1 MRKRIFLVGAFCFLM
16 LIINKLSFA
25 QFDFLLN
32 VPLYGQDTWYYC
44 GAASAQMMMMGY
56 PNPADN
62 SCQGQIFIY
71 NRIQA
76 HKQDNGFY
84 SDPDGLRDTVMEL
97 NSPPGT
103 GRYNIF
109 HNTDRD
115 IVMHDI
121 LFWMAKRNYPTAT
134 LINHGA
140 HWVVITGF
148 QTDRDPRL
156 GDAILQMID
165 INDPA
170 PQDFAPHDDP
180 CTSVNEGNEGG
191 TVRHVTGTSWYSND
205 WIDPNSYGTKWLNEY
220 VAIVE
225 PPRVLGRVTA
235 QEEKFCGKV
244 ISPERAIELALQ
256 HVKERKLYEKK
267 PFWYLKETYP
277 RRAFLTNK
285 KYKGYYVVPFEFKK
299 EKLSPGAILLNAYTG
314 EFQEI
319 GAFPRPLEFLSEE
332 EAIQIAICSV
342 RKKPTKPPLA
352 ELMFKICEQTRS
364 RYRPIW
370 KVSIPMEKITII
382 RYVSQLGQIYL
393 ELTSP
398 LYGGD

>member
-1 MRKRIFLVGAFCFLM
+1 MRKRIVFVIVFCFFT
-16 LIINKLSFA
+16 LITHKISFA
-25 QFDFLLN
+25 QFNRTLN
-32 VPLYGQDTWYYC
+32 VPLYGQDTSYYC

-56 PNPADN
+56 PNPADHRCN
-62 SCQGQIFIY
+62 GQNHIY

-84 SDPDGLRDTVMEL
+84 SDPEGLRDTVMEL
-97 NSPPGT
+97 NPPPAP
-103 GRYNIF
+103 GRYIIF

-121 LFWMAKRNYPTAT
+121 LFWMAERNYPTAT

-148 QTDRDPRL
+148 QTDNDPRT
-156 GDAILQMID
+156 GSATLQTID

-170 PQDFAPHDDP
+170 PQDYPPHDDP
-180 CTSVNEGNEGG
+180 CTPVDEGNEGG
-191 TVRHVTGTSWYSND
+191 TARHVTGTSWFSND
-205 WIDPNSYGTKWLNEY
+205 WKDPNSYGTTWLNEY
-220 VAIVE
+220 LAVVE
-225 PPRVLGRVTA
+225 PPKVLGKVTA
-235 QEEKFCGKV
+235 EEEIFYGKV
-244 ISPERAIELALQ
+244 ISPEEAEELALQ
-256 HVKERKLYEKK
+256 HIRDRKLYEKK
-267 PFWYLKETYP
+267 PYRFVRDTYP
-277 RRAFLTNK
+277 RRAFLVNE
-285 KYKGYYVVPFEFKK
+285 KYKGYYVVPFEFEK
-299 EKLSPGAILLNAYTG
+299 EELSPGAVLLNAYTG

-319 GAFPRPLEFLSEE
+319 GAFPRPLEYLSRE

-342 RKKPTKPPLA
+342 RKKPTKPPVA
-352 ELMFKICEQTRS
+352 ELMFEISEQTRS

-370 KVSIPMEKITII
+370 KVSIPVEEITVI
-382 RYVSQLGQIYL
+382 RYVNQLGLTYL